1 MTFGVSVIGG
11 AFFFWPR
18 QTVEYFGIFWYLF
31 IQVYGRTIMNNG
43 YMTKKES
50 KHETHISEIHLSLL
64 NNNSALVE
72 ELYFFG
78 GKHFGD
84 LHGYKFFMGSS

>member
-1 MTFGVSVIGG
+1 MTFGVSVIGD
-11 AFFFWPR
+11 AFFFCQDR
-18 QTVEYFGIFWYLF
+18 QLNILVFWYLF

-43 YMTKKES
+43 YMTKKEP
-50 KHETHISEIHLSLL
+50 KHEIHISEIHLNLL
-64 NNNSALVE
+64 YNNSVLVE

>member
-1 MTFGVSVIGG
+1 
-11 AFFFWPR
+11 
-18 QTVEYFGIFWYLF
+18 
-31 IQVYGRTIMNNG
+31 MNNG